1 MANYKFT
8 TRCETNYDTEEFNT
22 NDFDTAVMKFQQYKA
37 DCEELE
43 LSHYDINIVD
53 NRTGEIYECVIHYA
67 RRVTEEELEEIDRAM
82 AEEEAPSPQSLGKS
96 FADCV
101 CDNIPDELID
111 TVWRI
116 IEGE

>member
-8 TRCETNYDTEEFNT
+8 VNCETNYDTEVFNT
-22 NDFDTAVMKFQQYKA
+22 NDFDTAVMKFVQYRNEC
-37 DCEELE
+37 DELE

-53 NRTGEIYECVIHYA
+53 NRTGEIYECVTRYT
-67 RRVTEEELEEIDRAM
+67 RRVTEEELKALDIVFPEE
-82 AEEEAPSPQSLGKS
+82 SLQSLNGT

-101 CDNIPDELID
+101 CDNIPDELI
-111 TVWRI
+111 

>member
-22 NDFDTAVMKFQQYKA
+22 NDFDTAVMKFQQYKT

-43 LSHYDINIVD
+43 LTHYDINIVD
-53 NRTGEIYECVIHYA
+53 NRTGEIYECVTHYA

-82 AEEEAPSPQSLGKS
+82 AEEETPTPQALGKS

-101 CDNIPDELID
+101 NDNIPDELLE
-111 TVWRI
+111 TVWGLVKDI
-116 IEGE
+116 